1 MDVVVSVCLSYNWW
15 PSRYGSL
22 GWADPLLA
30 GATIRL
36 RPRVTKGSRAAGLA
50 MAYKLIEAAQSR
62 WRAVNAPQMVAPV
75 RAGAL
80 FHKGRFLER
89 PVEITPGPSPHAW
102 CPRSPDDSRSTG
114 FDYCS

>member
-1 MDVVVSVCLSYNWW
+1 MSVCLSYNWW